1 MTKKFNY
8 AKQFNKNEQV
18 KTEEVKT
25 DEPIQKPVISNEP
38 TNVEDKPVVRYGV
51 VSGCQ
56 RLNVREGCSKE
67 TESVAVITEGTKV
80 TILGERGN
88 DDVNEICDWFKITTA
103 NGKINGYCMAKF
115 ITVK

>member
-1 MTKKFNY
+1 METLKEENSMSKKFNY
-8 AKQFNKNEQV
+8 TKQFNKNEQV
-18 KTEEVKT
+18 PEEVKTEEVK
-25 DEPIQKPVISNEP
+25 
-38 TNVEDKPVVRYGV
+38 TNVEDKPVVKYGV

-80 TILGERGN
+80 TILE
-88 DDVNEICDWFKITTA
+88 ELPDWFKITTA

>member
-1 MTKKFNY
+1 METLKEENSMTKKFNY

-25 DEPIQKPVISNEP
+25 EEVP
-38 TNVEDKPVVRYGV
+38 TNVDDKPVVKYGV

-67 TESVAVITEGTKV
+67 TESVSVITEGTKV
-80 TILGERGN
+80 TILEELPN
-88 DDVNEICDWFKITTA
+88 WFKITTA